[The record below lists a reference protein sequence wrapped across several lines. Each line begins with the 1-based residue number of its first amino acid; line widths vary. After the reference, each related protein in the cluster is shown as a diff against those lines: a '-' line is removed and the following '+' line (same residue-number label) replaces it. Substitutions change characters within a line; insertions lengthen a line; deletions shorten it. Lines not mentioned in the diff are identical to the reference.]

1 MVGVAVMIDA
11 NKLVF
16 GFSSDS
22 LGEIEWRWINSVKE
36 KVFYQ
41 TWKPKQTDI
50 KILKPSLTPTELK
63 QLRLEIIVDLQSELK
78 RI

>member
-1 MVGVAVMIDA
+1 MI
-11 NKLVF
+11 NPKRLVF

-22 LGEIEWRWINSVKE
+22 LGEIEWRWVNSVSE

-50 KILKPSLTPTELK
+50 KVLKPSLTVDELK
-63 QLRLEIIVDLQSELK
+63 QLRLEIMIDLQNELK

>member
-1 MVGVAVMIDA
+1 MMDA
-11 NKLVF
+11 SKLVF

-22 LGEIEWRWINSVKE
+22 LGEIEWRWINSVSE

-41 TWKPKQTDI
+41 TWKPKPTDI
-50 KILKPSLTPTELK
+50 KILKPSLTADELK
-63 QLRLEIIVDLQSELK
+63 QLRLEIMVDLQNELK